1 MQKFCLRLLATLIFI
16 ISLSPVYA
24 TLAQQLKI
32 IHIDVGQ
39 SDATLI
45 IGPTGKTLLFD
56 AALTNNG
63 AKLRQVFDAN
73 HLTTL
78 DYFVAGHYH
87 ADHIGS
93 IDELLATGITL
104 TTASYDRGASY
115 ASTAFNDYAAA
126 VGSKRK
132 TITLGQIID
141 LGGGVTAECVAVN
154 GQTPNGTVSTS
165 DSSGADD
172 ENSHSISLVIR
183 YGTFD
188 YIVSSD
194 LTGGGISPFNNTT
207 KADIESKVAAYVGDV
222 DVVHANHHGSSTS
235 SNQTW
240 IDMLKPQHVVISTGN
255 GNTYGHPSQDVL
267 DRYTASST
275 VVNILQTEAGNGGTS
290 PKVKVGGDITFS
302 TDGSTYTITTT
313 TGYNATFPTDG
324 VTKGQTNQPNFSIA
338 ATPASQSVPDTGAT
352 TSYTVNISRLN
363 NFTSSVNFSVSG
375 LPSGVTATF
384 TPASTTTNSSTLSLT
399 VAATTATG
407 TYPLTITAT
416 GGSPSLTRTT
426 SVTLVKLAPA
436 PDFTLSTSP
445 TSQTVTAGNSTSYT
459 VSVNRL
465 NGFSSAV
472 TLSASGL
479 PTGVTASFSTNPTT
493 GNSTTLTTAVAAST
507 TPGTYN
513 FTITGTGGSPSLTR
527 SVSATI
533 IVQSNLHVVI
543 NEIAWSGSASNTNDE
558 WIELY
563 NPTSSTVSLT
573 GWKIVSDG
581 GTRIYNLSGS
591 IPAGGYFLVERTQ
604 TVTSVTADL
613 LVSNLILTNTGNK
626 LDLQDATGK
635 TVDLVNS
642 TGGAWFAGDNTTAH
656 HTMERVSAS
665 VSGDLASNWK
675 SNSGTKRNGTD
686 SGGLVI
692 NGTPRSKNSVTP

>member
-1 MQKFCLRLLATLIFI
+1 MQKFCLRLLTTFIFI

-39 SDATLI
+39 SDSTLI
-45 IGPTGKTLLFD
+45 IGPTGTTLLFD
-56 AALTNNG
+56 AGQTNNG
-63 AKLRQVFDAN
+63 AKLRQIFDAN
-73 HLTTL
+73 HLTSL
-78 DYFVAGHYH
+78 NYFVAGHYH

-104 TTASYDRGASY
+104 TTASYDRGANY
-115 ASTAFNDYAAA
+115 ASTAFTDYATS

-141 LGGGVTAECVAVN
+141 LGGGATAECVAVN
-154 GQTPNGTVSTS
+154 GQTPNGTVSTT

-188 YIVSSD
+188 YIISSD
-194 LTGGGISPFNNTT
+194 MTGGGISPFNNTS

-235 SNQTW
+235 SNQFW
-240 IDMLKPQHVVISTGN
+240 IDTLKPQHVVISAGN

-267 DRYTASST
+267 DRYTASSS
-275 VVNILQTEAGNGGTS
+275 VINILQTEAGNGGTS
-290 PKVKVGGDITFS
+290 PKVKVGGDITFV
-302 TDGSTYTITTT
+302 TNGSTYTITATN
-313 TGYNATFPTDG
+313 YSATFPTDG
-324 VTKGQTNQPNFSIA
+324 VTKGQTPSQPDFSIS
-338 ATPASQSVPDTGAT
+338 ATPASQSVPSTGAA
-352 TSYTVNISRLN
+352 TSYTVNVARVN

-384 TPASTTTNSSTLSLT
+384 SPSSTTANTSSLT
-399 VAATTATG
+399 LNVAATTVTG
-407 TYPLTITAT
+407 SYPLTITAS
-416 GGSPSLTRTT
+416 GGSPILTRTT
-426 SVTLVKLAPA
+426 AITLIKLAPA
-436 PDFTLSTSP
+436 PDFSLSITP
-445 TSQTVTAGNSTSYT
+445 ASQTIGTGKSTSYT
-459 VSVNRL
+459 VNINRT
-465 NGFSSAV
+465 NGFSSSV
-472 TLSASGL
+472 TLSTSGL
-479 PTGVTASFSTNPTT
+479 PTGITGSFSTNPTT
-493 GNSTTLTTAVAAST
+493 ANSVTLTTAVATSVV
-507 TPGTYN
+507 PGTYN
-513 FTITGTGGSPSLTR
+513 FTISATGGSPALTR

-533 IVQSNLHVVI
+533 VVQSSSNVVI
-543 NEIAWSGSASNTNDE
+543 NEIAWSGSASNSNDE

-563 NPTSSTVSLT
+563 NPTSSAVSLT
-573 GWKIVSDG
+573 GWRIVSDG

-591 IPAGGYFLVERTQ
+591 IAAGGYFLIERTQ
-604 TVTSVTADL
+604 PVTSVTADL

-626 LDLQDATGK
+626 LDLQDASGT
-635 TVDLVNS
+635 TIDLVNS
-642 TGGAWFAGDNTTAH
+642 TGAWFAGDNTTAH

-675 SNSGTKRNGTD
+675 SNTGTKRNGTD
-686 SGGLVI
+686 STGLVI